1 MNVFRLS
8 VREIAHRKLSF
19 GLGLASVMI
28 AVGVLV
34 GAVTMLSGHDLR
46 TEQVIAQKE
55 AETREEMTRM
65 EDDYRRIMKDMGY
78 NVLIV
83 HGDQS
88 LEELQRLGYP
98 THYMPEDYAQRLADE
113 KVASL
118 NHLLPLLEERVS
130 WPETEREVLLTGV
143 RGQVPIYDAMK
154 SKRPPIMDPVE
165 AGDIKLGSDL
175 AEDLGLSE
183 GDTVTMRGAELTV
196 REVYGRRGTQDD
208 VTAWVSL
215 QQAQEW
221 MGRPGQIN
229 GILALECICSVDEI
243 GSIEEHVRAILPDAQ
258 VYEFSSL
265 LVARSLA
272 RQRAAET
279 HEKAIEQEMFYRA
292 SLREERR
299 AFASVLVPVAALGAA
314 AWVMFLMMAN
324 VRERRAEIG
333 ILRAIGVSTHKIQY
347 AFVLKAVLMGVAGG
361 ILGLIAG
368 VIGGAWLS
376 EVPPGAEGFGT
387 IIDARLLVGA
397 LVGAPILAALASW
410 LPARNAARQDPA
422 IVLQEE

>member
-8 VREIAHRKLSF
+8 IQEIIHRKLSF
-19 GLGLASVMI
+19 GLGLLSVMI

-34 GAVTMLSGHDLR
+34 GSVTMLGGHDLR
-46 TEQVIAQKE
+46 TEQLIAQKE
-55 AETREEMTRM
+55 ARTREEMTRM

-78 NVLIV
+78 NVLIL
-83 HGDQS
+83 HGEQS
-88 LEELQRLGYP
+88 LEELQRTGYP

-118 NHLLPLLEERVS
+118 NHLLPLLQGIVS
-130 WPETEREVLLTGV
+130 WPEMQRDVLLTGV
-143 RGQVPIYDAMK
+143 RGQVPIFQGMK
-154 SKRPPIMDPVE
+154 SQRPPIMDPVDP
-165 AGDIKLGSDL
+165 GDIKLGSDL
-175 AEDLGLSE
+175 AEAIGVAE
-183 GDTVTMRGAELTV
+183 GDTVTMRGARLTV
-196 REVYGRRGTQDD
+196 REVFGRRGTQDD

-243 GSIEEHVRAILPDAQ
+243 GSIEDHVRAILPDAQ

-265 LVARSLA
+265 IVARSLA
-272 RQRAAET
+272 RRRAAEA
-279 HEKAIEQEMFYRA
+279 HETAIEQEMLYRA

-299 AFASVLVPVAALGAA
+299 AFASVLVPVATLGAA

-333 ILRAIGVSTHKIQY
+333 ILRAIGVSARKIQS
-347 AFVLKAVLMGVAGG
+347 AFLLKAVLMGLCGGVA
-361 ILGLIAG
+361 GLIAG
-368 VIGGAWLS
+368 LLSGAWLS

-387 IIDARLLVGA
+387 LIDARLLVAA
-397 LVGAPILAALASW
+397 LLGAPLLAALASW
-410 LPARNAARQDPA
+410 LPARTAARQDPA
-422 IVLQEE
+422 LVLQEE

>member
-1 MNVFRLS
+1 MSVFRLS
-8 VREIAHRKLSF
+8 IREIAHRKLSF
-19 GLGLASVMI
+19 GLGLLSVMI

-78 NVLIV
+78 NVLIL
-83 HGDQS
+83 HGRQS

-98 THYMPEDYAQRLADE
+98 THYMPEDYAQRLADG

-118 NHLLPLLEERVS
+118 NHLLPLLQEMVS
-130 WPETEREVLLTGV
+130 WPEMEREVLLTGV
-143 RGQVPIYDAMK
+143 RGQVPIYAGMK

-175 AEDLGLSE
+175 AKAIGVSA
-183 GDTVTMRGAELTV
+183 GDTVTMRGTELTV
-196 REVYGRRGTQDD
+196 REVYERRGTQDD

-215 QQAQEW
+215 RQAQEW

-265 LVARSLA
+265 IVARGLA
-272 RQRAAET
+272 RRRAAEA
-279 HEKAIEQEMFYRA
+279 HETAIEQEMYYRA
-292 SLREERR
+292 SLRDERR
-299 AFASVLVPVAALGAA
+299 AFASVLVPVAAVGAG
-314 AWVMFLMMAN
+314 AWVMLLMMAN

-333 ILRAIGVSTHKIQY
+333 ILRAIGVGTRKIQS
-347 AFVLKAVLMGVAGG
+347 AFLLKAVLMGVAGG

-376 EVPPGAEGFGT
+376 EVPPGAEGFASLL
-387 IIDARLLVGA
+387 DARLLIA
-397 LVGAPILAALASW
+397 SLIGAPLLAAVASW

-422 IVLQEE
+422 MVLQEE